1 MSSSQAQDRMQKR
14 FLLVSTS
21 VELKSGAPSL
31 MLASKGSVSHVLP
44 WSACSQTS
52 DDRTVA
58 GKKFDRQS

>member
-21 VELKSGAPSL
+21 VELKSGV
-31 MLASKGSVSHVLP
+31 MLARKGSASHVLP
-44 WSACSQTS
+44 WWACSQTS
-52 DDRTVA
+52 DGRTVA